1 MIRSAK
7 QKATANDG
15 LIACYVWLP
24 LAGFESMMGRET
36 FKSIKSV
43 A

>member
-1 MIRSAK
+1 MSCARVVVELIIAGGQGLIRSAK

-24 LAGFESMMGRET
+24 E
-36 FKSIKSV
+36 
-43 A
+43 